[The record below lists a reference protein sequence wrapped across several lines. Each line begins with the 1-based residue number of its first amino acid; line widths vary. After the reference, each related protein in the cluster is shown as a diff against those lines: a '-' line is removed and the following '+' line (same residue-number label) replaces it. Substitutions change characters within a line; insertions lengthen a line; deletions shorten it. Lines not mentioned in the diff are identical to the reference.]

1 MELVAPSVEPIPVGS
16 TVELSLGED
25 PVVPLMS

>member
-16 TVELSLGED
+16 AVELSLGED